1 MKKALQNRKKFKAN
15 VKMKNDSPFINLQEY
30 LNLPAKLFSLIPPS
44 IAPKSKIV
52 QYLKIGRLLL

>member
-1 MKKALQNRKKFKAN
+1 
-15 VKMKNDSPFINLQEY
+15 MKNDSPFINLQEY